1 MKIID
6 LRKKT
11 LKNLSISIVILSLLG
26 VGYFLN
32 SRSKNSLDEKI
43 KKSKS
48 EISSVK
54 SKSTNLENKHMEIK
68 TYVEAWRNIKAN
80 KIDENGIDMDK
91 VNQILSDTARK
102 YNISK
107 TEIKVNLPNNIKSG
121 IFNTTKTNVLF
132 TEAFLS
138 FQSFDDASAILFLKD
153 FLDSINGYHVIDKIL
168 IEKMNNLEN
177 KDFINISLGNN
188 PDIISVKTNF
198 FWYSF
203 KGNGT
208 SSQSNRLIK

>member
-54 SKSTNLENKHMEIK
+54 SKSTNLENFEKLK
-68 TYVEAWRNIKAN
+68 
-80 KIDENGIDMDK
+80 KIWGFYI
-91 VNQILSDTARK
+91 R
-102 YNISK
+102 ISM
-107 TEIKVNLPNNIKSG
+107 IP
-121 IFNTTKTNVLF
+121 
-132 TEAFLS
+132 
-138 FQSFDDASAILFLKD
+138 
-153 FLDSINGYHVIDKIL
+153 
-168 IEKMNNLEN
+168 
-177 KDFINISLGNN
+177 FI
-188 PDIISVKTNF
+188 TR
-198 FWYSF
+198 Y
-203 KGNGT
+203 KGNH
-208 SSQSNRLIK
+208 